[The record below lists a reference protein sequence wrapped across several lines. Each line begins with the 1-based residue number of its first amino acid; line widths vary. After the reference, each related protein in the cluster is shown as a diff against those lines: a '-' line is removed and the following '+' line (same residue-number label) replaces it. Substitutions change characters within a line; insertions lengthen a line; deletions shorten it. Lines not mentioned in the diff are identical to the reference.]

1 MTNKNNLIIYSI
13 GFGILIVLVSLL
25 IINQNNGSAGLTT
38 SNSAELTTNGS
49 AGFLAAIESNF
60 DFGTISMRNGKVSY
74 KFEIKNDG
82 TEPLTINKI
91 YTSCMCTTV
100 TMTDSTGKNYGIFGM
115 PGHGGAASRTNVK
128 LDAGKSLM
136 AEAVFDPAAHGPSG
150 VGLAQRT
157 VYFETDS
164 IKSPTLELNFTATVI
179 NK

>member
-13 GFGILIVLVSLL
+13 GIGIFIVLISLF
-25 IINQNNGSAGLTT
+25 IINKNGSALLTT
-38 SNSAELTTNGS
+38 SGSTESVTNGS
-49 AGFLAAIESNF
+49 AGFLAAIENNF
-60 DFGTISMRNGKVSY
+60 DFGTISMRNGKVSH

-100 TMTDSTGKNYGIFGM
+100 TIMDSSGKNYGIFGM
-115 PGHGGAASRTNVK
+115 PGHGGAASRANIK
-128 LDAGKSLM
+128 LDAGKLLV
-136 AEAVFDPAAHGPSG
+136 ADAVFDPAAHGPSG

-157 VYFETDS
+157 VYLETDS
-164 IKSPTLELNFTATVI
+164 TKSPSLELNFTATVI

>member
-13 GFGILIVLVSLL
+13 GIGILIVLISLFVINKNNNSTQNLAAVS
-25 IINQNNGSAGLTT
+25 
-38 SNSAELTTNGS
+38 S
-49 AGFLAAIESNF
+49 AGFLAAVENDF
-60 DFGTISMRNGKVSY
+60 DFGTISMRNGKVSH

-100 TMTDSTGKNYGIFGM
+100 TIMDSAGKNYGIFGM
-115 PGHGGAASRTNVK
+115 PGHGGAASRANIK
-128 LDAGKSLM
+128 LDVGKSLT

-157 VYFETDS
+157 IYLETDS
-164 IKSPTLELNFTATVI
+164 ATSPSLELNFTATVI

>member
-13 GFGILIVLVSLL
+13 GVGIFIVLISLF
-25 IINQNNGSAGLTT
+25 IINKNN
-38 SNSAELTTNGS
+38 NSAQS
-49 AGFLAAIESNF
+49 VAGNSEGLLAAVENNF
-60 DFGTISMRNGKVSY
+60 DFGTISMRNGKVSHE
-74 KFEIKNDG
+74 FEIKNDG
-82 TEPLTINKI
+82 TESLTINKI

-100 TMTDSTGKNYGIFGM
+100 TMTDSAGKNYGIFGM
-115 PGHGGAASRTNVK
+115 PGHGGAASRANIK

-157 VYFETDS
+157 VYLETDS
-164 IKSPTLELNFTATVI
+164 TKSPSLELNFTATVI